1 MPRRCVLSTVGMSP
15 FLNVL
20 RPDEGGW
27 RGRLNRLS
35 NAADL
40 SDDPEAAEK
49 VDELELRALGLLEAG
64 DVKSRRKNSAELNG
78 IYGLYDNR
86 LSGAGQDIHFLIATD
101 TALGKRSAA
110 LIERFLQK
118 EGLNASVFAPAGLNT
133 ASIEGFSGGMKE
145 LLMWCEKTI
154 PGYRDAGYEVVFNL
168 TAAFKSLQGYLNIV
182 GMFYAD
188 RMVYIFEG
196 SDRLL
201 SIPQLPIQ
209 IDAEGLR
216 AHAHRLAML
225 AAGAVLAPERRG
237 GMPEALLDLDQDGN
251 AMISDWGLLVWNR
264 MKAGILGEAPIAFP
278 RLVWEPSFKKDFA
291 AATAQERISL
301 QETLALVSMLLED
314 AGGDPAALKRH
325 GGLQYDNYTGK
336 KAVQGR
342 PIGHFRIS
350 QGVRASCIAEEG
362 ILKLRHFGAHDDV
375 NDNP

>member
-1 MPRRCVLSTVGMSP
+1 MSP
-15 FLNVL
+15 FLNVI
-20 RPDEGGW
+20 RPEEGEW

-40 SDDPEAAEK
+40 SGEPEAAEK
-49 VDELELRALGLLEAG
+49 VDELELRALELLETG
-64 DVKSRRKNSAELNG
+64 DVKTRRLNSAELNG
-78 IYGLYDNR
+78 IYGLYENR
-86 LSGAGQDIHFLIATD
+86 LSGGGQDVHCLIATD
-101 TALGKRSAA
+101 TALGMRSAA

-118 EGLNASVFAPAGLNT
+118 EGINVTVFAPTGLNT
-133 ASIEGFSGGMKE
+133 ASIEGFSGGMKQ

-209 IDAEGLR
+209 IDTEGLKR
-216 AHAHRLAML
+216 HADKLALL
-225 AAGAVLAPERRG
+225 AANAILPIQDLG
-237 GMPEALLDLDQDGN
+237 GMPEGLLDTDEQGS

-264 MKAGILGEAPIAFP
+264 MKHRILGEKLIVLPNLTYEA
-278 RLVWEPSFKKDFA
+278 SFEKDFA
-291 AATAQERISL
+291 NASAKERIVL
-301 QETLALVSMLLED
+301 QETLASASAYLLEA
-314 AGGDPAALKRH
+314 AGDCAALKRH

-342 PIGHFRIS
+342 PIGHFRVT
-350 QGVRASCIAEEG
+350 QGVRVSCLAEDG
-362 ILKLRHFGAHDDV
+362 VLNLRHFGAHDYV